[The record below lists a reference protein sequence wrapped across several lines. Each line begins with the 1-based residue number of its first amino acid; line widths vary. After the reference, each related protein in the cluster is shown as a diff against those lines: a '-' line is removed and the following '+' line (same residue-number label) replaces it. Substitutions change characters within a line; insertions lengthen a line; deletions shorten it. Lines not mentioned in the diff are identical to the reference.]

1 MANIQRVSG
10 ITRNDTW
17 ELMLDLER
25 EFRYY
30 SKLRDRYS
38 TWYKVIRYILLF
50 GIVAEGMIIY
60 FLAGYPVF
68 LWSIGGLGAFIIGF
82 VTIFD
87 ASTSYAE
94 ISALLRTTADD
105 IDDVKADTEH
115 LWRDIEGDIID
126 HHEAERRYNEM
137 VSRWTRST
145 RRLSLPTHERDN
157 VQAAKESYSAVA
169 ERYAR

>member
-1 MANIQRVSG
+1 MANIQRVSD

-30 SKLRDRYS
+30 SILRDRYS
-38 TWYKVIRYILLF
+38 TWYKVIRYLLLF
-50 GIVAEGMIIY
+50 GIVAEGMVIY
-60 FLAGYPVF
+60 FLTGHPIW
-68 LWSIGGLGAFIIGF
+68 LWSIGGLGVFLIGF

-87 ASTSYAE
+87 ASTNYAD
-94 ISALLRTTADD
+94 ISALLRATTDD
-105 IDDVKADTEH
+105 IDDVKTDTEH
-115 LWRDIEGDIID
+115 LWRDIEGDIVN
-126 HHEAERRYNEM
+126 HHEAERRYNEL

-145 RRLSLPTHERDN
+145 RRLSLSTHDRDN
-157 VQAAKESYSAVA
+157 VQAAKESYRAVA